1 MKRCGLIILGLFFVP
16 SLLFATSFSFPGNEG
31 AISYFKMG
39 SGARNI
45 ILVPGIG
52 DTKENYLELAQIL
65 AKDATV
71 YGMDLRGMGGSD
83 TGFSS
88 YGPEETGK
96 DIVRFI
102 EENHL
107 TRVTVIS
114 NSMSAA
120 SAVYSAAEL
129 PKQIEAIVL
138 TGPFVRDGEGI
149 GWFMKL
155 IIGGMFRG
163 PWGAGAW
170 KSYYQSLY
178 PKNKPVDLEEH
189 SEFLKSNLKEEGRLS
204 ALRSMLFAG
213 KGDCEKRIANVKSK
227 VLVIMGTDDPD
238 FEDPEKEAK
247 WIAEQMKAEYVMFEN
262 AGHYPYKEDP
272 ERTAGLVKAIWQKK

>member
-1 MKRCGLIILGLFFVP
+1 MKRLGFILLGLIFMP
-16 SLLFATSFSFPGNEG
+16 DLLFATNLSFPGKEG
-31 AISYFKMG
+31 AIAYFKMG
-39 SGARNI
+39 SGSRNV

-65 AKDATV
+65 AKDVTV

-83 TGFSS
+83 TSFSS

-102 EENHL
+102 QENHL
-107 TRVTVIS
+107 THVTVIS

-129 PKQIEAIVL
+129 PEQIEAIVL
-138 TGPFVRDGEGI
+138 TGPFVRDGEGM

-155 IIGGMFRG
+155 VVSGMFRG

-178 PKNKPVDLEEH
+178 PKNKPADLEEH
-189 SEFLKSNLKEEGRLS
+189 SEFIKSNLQEEGRLS

-213 KGDCEKRIANVKSK
+213 KGNCEQRIGNVKSK
-227 VLVIMGTDDPD
+227 VLVLMGTDDPD
-238 FEDPEKEAK
+238 FENPEEEAI
-247 WIAEQMKAEYVMFEN
+247 WIAKQTKADYVMFEN

-272 ERTAGLVKAIWQKK
+272 KRTADLVKEIWQKK